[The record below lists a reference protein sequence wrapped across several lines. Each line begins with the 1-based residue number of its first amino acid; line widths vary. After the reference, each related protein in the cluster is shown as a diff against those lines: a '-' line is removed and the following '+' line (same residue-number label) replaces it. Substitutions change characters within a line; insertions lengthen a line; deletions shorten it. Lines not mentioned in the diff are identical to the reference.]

1 MVSIEFF
8 YQLEFKVVTILEAEP
23 VGETDRLIKL
33 MFDLGGEKRQ
43 IISGIKPWYQP
54 KDLVGKQ
61 VVIVANLEP
70 KEIKGVLSH
79 GMLLAAD
86 TSSGPVLVTP
96 EKPVPNGTRVV

>member
-1 MVSIEFF
+1 
-8 YQLEFKVVTILEAEP
+8 
-23 VGETDRLIKL
+23 
-33 MFDLGGEKRQ
+33 
-43 IISGIKPWYQP
+43 
-54 KDLVGKQ
+54 LVGKQ